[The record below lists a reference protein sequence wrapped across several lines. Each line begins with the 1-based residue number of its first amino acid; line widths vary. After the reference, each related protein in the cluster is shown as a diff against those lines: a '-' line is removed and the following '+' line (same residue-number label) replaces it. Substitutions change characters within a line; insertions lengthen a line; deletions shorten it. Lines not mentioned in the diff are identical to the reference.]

1 MSHNDYNTLLDAL
14 TPRLIIKILQ
24 IENNMDFKHNRP
36 YAHIQIDDKCTDCNR
51 IVSLQ
56 ESAADSSTSNT
67 IDVPTL
73 KLDNKLNYNRSKY
86 NFPYIVL
93 IHNDQSK
100 HMGSMFN
107 VLKNL
112 DLRLSVLLCDH
123 QK

>member
-1 MSHNDYNTLLDAL
+1 MHFEHD
-14 TPRLIIKILQ
+14 
-24 IENNMDFKHNRP
+24 RP

-56 ESAADSSTSNT
+56 EGAADSSTSNT

-86 NFPYIVL
+86 NFPYIIL
-93 IHNDQSK
+93 IHTAPSTQ
-100 HMGSMFN
+100 MGCMFN